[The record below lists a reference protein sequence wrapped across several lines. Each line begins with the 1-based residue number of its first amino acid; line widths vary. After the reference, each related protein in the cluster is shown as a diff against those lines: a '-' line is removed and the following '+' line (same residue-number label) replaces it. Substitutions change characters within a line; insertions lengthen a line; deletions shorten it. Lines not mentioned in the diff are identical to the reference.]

1 MFTYHMDIES
11 FKNEL
16 ISIRDALDTTK
27 PLTDEEAADLAERI
41 ANL

>member
-1 MFTYHMDIES
+1 MPETVDIES

-16 ISIRDALDTTK
+16 ISIRDALVTTK
-27 PLTDEEAADLAERI
+27 PLTDEQAADIKKRI